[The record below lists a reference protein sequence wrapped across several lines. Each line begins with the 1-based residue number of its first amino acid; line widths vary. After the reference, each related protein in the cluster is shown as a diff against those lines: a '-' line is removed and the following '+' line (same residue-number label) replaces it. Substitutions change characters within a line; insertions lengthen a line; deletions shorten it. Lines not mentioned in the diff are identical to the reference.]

1 MGKASQAKKAARLAR
16 ESGQPENRSARRL
29 GFPLAVAAAV
39 VIGVVVVVLARRPA
53 SQPKANL
60 QLPAESTTVPADA
73 ASATTAPSADSV
85 PTSVVVSS
93 TTVSVAP

>member
-39 VIGVVVVVLARRPA
+39 VIGVVVVLARRPA